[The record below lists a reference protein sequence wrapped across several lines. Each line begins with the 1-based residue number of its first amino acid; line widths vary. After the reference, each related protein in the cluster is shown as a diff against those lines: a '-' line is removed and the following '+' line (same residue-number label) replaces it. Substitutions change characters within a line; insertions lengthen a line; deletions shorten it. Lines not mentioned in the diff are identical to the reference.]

1 MKGPK
6 LEWFEIILA
15 NVTQQFKK
23 LQIRLFKLQI
33 SPMGNITCRQ
43 ICNHSKNLSY
53 CYASTEKNLGF
64 CEIFVITF
72 LWSTWQSK
80 LIWAL
85 CDHKLLLKEPIRIV

>member
-43 ICNHSKNLSY
+43 TCNHSKTLSAY
-53 CYASTEKNLGF
+53 CYVSEEKKF

-72 LWSTWQSK
+72 LWSMWQSK

-85 CDHKLLLKEPIRIV
+85 CDHKLLFKEPIQIV